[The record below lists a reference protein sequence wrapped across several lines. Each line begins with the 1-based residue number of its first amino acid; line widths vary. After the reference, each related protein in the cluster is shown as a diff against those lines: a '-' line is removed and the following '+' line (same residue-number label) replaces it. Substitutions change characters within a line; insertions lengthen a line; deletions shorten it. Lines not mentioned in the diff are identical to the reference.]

1 MLMNSRMIMNSRI
14 MTNSR
19 MMLNSRIMTNSRMMT
34 KVCWRSRFPHC
45 LVSSLIGH
53 KLAHKIIIIFVWGR
67 WCNPNKQASYIFTTI
82 WFVLKINA
90 FPALLGRKCEAA
102 IGWMGRNVSN
112 KVFAGIRPGAPA
124 VVHQCAN
131 AKLVQWYQSRSTS
144 AKLQSLRRSTS
155 AQCVHVAVEFA
166 FDRTSWDF
174 IPKYQIVI
182 LLNIC

>member
-1 MLMNSRMIMNSRI
+1 
-14 MTNSR
+14 

-53 KLAHKIIIIFVWGR
+53 KLAHKIIIIFVWRR
-67 WCNPNKQASYIFTTI
+67 WCNPNKQASYIFTII
-82 WFVLKINA
+82 WFILKINA

-124 VVHQCAN
+124 AVHQCAN
-131 AKLVQWYQSRSTS
+131 AKLVQGHQQWYQSRSTS

-166 FDRTSWDF
+166 FDRPSWDF
-174 IPKYQIVI
+174 IPKYQISNTI
-182 LLNIC
+182 E